1 MNTGDDTYLLDQGW
15 EQERARLAGMSAQF
29 DQVTIRHLGAVGVS
43 SGWHCLEIGAGTGSI
58 AGWLAATVGPA
69 GRVLVTDIDTRFL
82 DQVSGPPVEVVR
94 HDVTCDPIEQDAFDL
109 VHARAVLMHLPSP
122 GQVVARLAR
131 ALRPGG
137 VLVLE
142 DHLSS
147 GPTFQAWQKIVSP
160 PEHAAALTRVVQAV
174 AGGFRAIGANPEFAL
189 DLPAALIAAGLRDVN
204 AEFTARLLHGGTDES
219 AFYTLTLR
227 QIGPRLI
234 GAGLLDPRDADQIG
248 AFTQDPAS
256 RWLSLAMVTAWGWRP

>member
-1 MNTGDDTYLLDQGW
+1 MNTGDDTYLFDQGW
-15 EQERARLAGMSAQF
+15 QQERARLAGMSAQF
-29 DQVTIRHLGAVGVS
+29 DQVTIRRLGAVGVS

-58 AGWLAATVGPA
+58 AGWLAVTVGPT

-82 DQVSGPPVEVVR
+82 EEVSGPPVEVVR

-131 ALRPGG
+131 ALRPAG

-142 DHLSS
+142 DHLSG
-147 GPTFQAWQKIVSP
+147 GPAFQAWEKMVSP
-160 PEHAAALTRVVQAV
+160 PEHAAALTRAVQAV

-189 DLPAALIAAGLRDVN
+189 DLPAAMIAAGLRDVN
-204 AEFTARLLHGGTDES
+204 AELTARLIYGGTDEA

-227 QIGPRLI
+227 QIGARLV
-234 GAGLLDPRDADQIG
+234 GAGLLDPQDAERIG

-256 RWLSLAMVTAWGWRP
+256 RWLSLGMVTAWGRRP

>member
-1 MNTGDDTYLLDQGW
+1 MNTGDDTYLLDQAW
-15 EQERARLAGMSAQF
+15 EQERARLAGMAAQF
-29 DQVTIRHLGAVGVS
+29 DRVTIRHLGAVGVS
-43 SGWHCLEIGAGTGSI
+43 SGWHCLEIGAGTGTI
-58 AGWLAATVGPA
+58 AAWLAAAVGPA

-82 DQVSGPPVEVVR
+82 DEVSGPPVEVVR
-94 HDVTCDPIEQDAFDL
+94 HDVTGDPIEHDAFDL

-122 GQVVARLAR
+122 GRVVARLAR
-131 ALRPGG
+131 AVRPGG

-147 GPTFQAWQKIVSP
+147 GSAFQAWEKMVSP

-174 AGGFRAIGANPEFAL
+174 EGGFRAIGANPELAL
-189 DLPAALIAAGLRDVN
+189 ELPAALIAAGLRDVN

-227 QIGPRLI
+227 QLGPSLV
-234 GAGLLDPRDADQIG
+234 GAGLLDPQDADQIG

-256 RWLSLAMVTAWGWRP
+256 RWLSLAMVTTWGWRP